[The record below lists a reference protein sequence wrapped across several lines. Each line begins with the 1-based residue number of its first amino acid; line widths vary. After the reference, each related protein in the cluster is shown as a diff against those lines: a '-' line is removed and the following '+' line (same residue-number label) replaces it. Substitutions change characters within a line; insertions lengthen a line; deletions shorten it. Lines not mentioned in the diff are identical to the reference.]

1 MLGGIDAWIVAGYPT
16 KANSPPDIPTISSE
30 IKGKAGTEYQ
40 YTFNTTDIDQDA
52 ISYHVNWS
60 DR

>member
-1 MLGGIDAWIVAGYPT
+1 MDCCRLSNQSKLAPRYP
-16 KANSPPDIPTISSE
+16 NNNSE